1 VPRAIAPHLPG
12 LKLQGPGPYAATPL
26 QALAVVADEVKHLVK
41 RQVTKE
47 VHRQREEM
55 QAQGPGT
62 ARAGSEPR
70 AREIASDEVA
80 RRLLHKMQALTQE
93 ERFRQGLLR

>member
-1 VPRAIAPHLPG
+1 
-12 LKLQGPGPYAATPL
+12 
-26 QALAVVADEVKHLVK
+26 LAVVADEVKHLVK

-47 VHRQREEM
+47 VHRRREEM
-55 QAQGPGT
+55 QAQVSGP
-62 ARAGSEPR
+62 ARVGSGPTPI
-70 AREIASDEVA
+70 EIASDEVA